1 MSIAYI
7 LTGTNLGNRLQ
18 YLQTAAAKIQKECGD
33 INAISSVYETAA
45 WGKTDQPNFLNQA
58 IEINTDLAPETLLG
72 KLLAIEA
79 EMGRIRAEKYGP
91 RTIDIDIL
99 FYDNLELNSPTLQV
113 PHPQVHNRKFALL
126 PLAEIAPK
134 LIHPVFHNS
143 VAELLNLCTDPLA
156 VARFK

>member
-1 MSIAYI
+1 MPNAYI
-7 LTGTNLGNRLQ
+7 LTGTNLGDRILF
-18 YLQTAAAKIQKECGD
+18 LETAARKIEQNCGET
-33 INAISSVYETAA
+33 IVISSVYETAA

-58 IEINTDLAPETLLG
+58 LQIKTDLNPDALLN
-72 KLLAIEA
+72 KLLSIEA

-99 FYDNLELNSPTLQV
+99 LYDGLEINSPELQI
-113 PHPQVHNRKFALL
+113 PHPQLPNRKFALM

-143 VAELLNLCTDPLA
+143 IEELLNLCTDPLA
-156 VARFK
+156 VTRFK

>member
-1 MSIAYI
+1 MPNAYI

-18 YLQTAAAKIQKECGD
+18 YLQTAAANIQQDCGN
-33 INAISSVYETAA
+33 IISISSVYETAA
-45 WGKTDQPNFLNQA
+45 WGKTNQPSFLNQA
-58 IEINTDLAPETLLG
+58 IHLNTALHPETLLE
-72 KLLAIEA
+72 KLLSIEA
-79 EMGRIRAEKYGP
+79 EMGRVREEKYGP

-99 FYDNLELNSPTLQV
+99 LYEELQLNKLSLQI
-113 PHPQVHNRKFALL
+113 PHPQLHNRKFALM

-143 VAELLNLCTDPLA
+143 IVELLNLCTDPLA